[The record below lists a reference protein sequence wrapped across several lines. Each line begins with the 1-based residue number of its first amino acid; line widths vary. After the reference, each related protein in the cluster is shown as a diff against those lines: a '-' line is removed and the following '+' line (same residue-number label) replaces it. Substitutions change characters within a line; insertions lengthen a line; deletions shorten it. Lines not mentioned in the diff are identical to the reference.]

1 MCSLEA
7 SCFKTNTFVSLG
19 SIVSGALEKW
29 VLGDCNFFFLCFLA
43 DMGLRLCFRDPFFS
57 LLSNNWVSQFT
68 SKDTC
73 MWGIKS

>member
-43 DMGLRLCFRDPFFS
+43 DMGLRLEFRFAFGILFS
-57 LLSNNWVSQFT
+57 ACYLII
-68 SKDTC
+68 
-73 MWGIKS
+73 G